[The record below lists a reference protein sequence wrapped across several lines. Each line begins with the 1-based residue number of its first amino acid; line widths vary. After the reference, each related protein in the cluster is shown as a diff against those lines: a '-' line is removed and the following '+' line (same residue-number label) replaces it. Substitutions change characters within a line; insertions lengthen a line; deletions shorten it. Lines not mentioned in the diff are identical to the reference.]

1 MSGDDKE
8 AQFQFYGLIVLIAL
22 MFWLEARFLYFLELP
37 ITFYELI
44 PYAGVIMLLFYLY
57 SYAPLQRKNKSQGE
71 VQAIDYADSMVRR
84 GKSKPDDVMLPFKE
98 VYEIPI
104 DFEANGSLTVKLESK
119 TYRKHYISYLQSQ
132 IRPNVSNDT
141 DTFTG
146 DNFKALL
153 NTLTPKLLELRNE
166 GLLENLIKIDVE
178 DDKKKKKKSNTEAKI
193 EAEIEELEA
202 VVDTD
207 IQQWNI
213 KKVTKGEIEI
223 LKTLKIYWVLLDS
236 PQNYEDEKEEWDQ
249 LFIIIPNYSYK
260 DALATRKSTGFY
272 NRWPVILKECFC
284 FWEHLWD
291 LTGKIQVLYLVF
303 SENFDEPYLEP
314 LKNLK
319 AQAYAFLQL
328 KVMETWNND
337 LEVKPER
344 LEKTRDHYQQKARAL
359 GETLS
364 DVVQD
369 EAADNIIFS
378 KFMNNPAQKRL
389 TSEIEKYKRRF
400 ILALSGTIIAILTMG
415 LIIAVIL

>member
-8 AQFQFYGLIVLIAL
+8 AQFQFYGLIVLVL
-22 MFWLEARFLYFLELP
+22 LCFWLEARFFLFIQLP
-37 ITFYELI
+37 ITFYELV

-57 SYAPLQRKNKSQGE
+57 SYAPLQRKNKSQGK

-98 VYEIPI
+98 VYKIPV
-104 DFEANGSLTVKLESK
+104 DFEDNGSLIVKLKSK
-119 TYRKHYISYLQSQ
+119 AYKKHYISYLESQ
-132 IRPNVSNDT
+132 ITPNVSDDKN
-141 DTFTG
+141 TFTG
-146 DNFKALL
+146 NNLESLL
-153 NTLTPKLLELRNE
+153 SLLTPKLIEMRDK
-166 GLLENLIKIDVE
+166 GLLENIIKRDV
-178 DDKKKKKKSNTEAKI
+178 DDKEKKNKPDTKD
-193 EAEIEELEA
+193 EIKELEDI
-202 VVDTD
+202 VDTD
-207 IQQWNI
+207 IQQWDIN
-213 KKVTKGEIEI
+213 KVSKGEIEN
-223 LKTLKIYWVLLDS
+223 LNKLNIYWVLLDS
-236 PQNYEDEKEEWDQ
+236 PQNYEKEKEEWDQ

-291 LTGKIQVLYLVF
+291 LTGKVQVLYLVF

-319 AQAYAFLQL
+319 AEAYAFLQL
-328 KVMETWNND
+328 KVMETWIND

-344 LEKTRDHYQQKARAL
+344 LEKTRDHYREKARAL

-378 KFMNNPAQKRL
+378 KFMNNPVQKKMRL
-389 TSEIEKYKRRF
+389 EIEKYKRRF
-400 ILALSGTIIAILTMG
+400 ILALSGIIIAILAMG
-415 LIIAVIL
+415 LIVAIIL

>member
-1 MSGDDKE
+1 MAGEDKE
-8 AQFQFYGLIVLIAL
+8 AQFQFYGFIILILL
-22 MFWLEARFLYFLELP
+22 MFWLEARFFLFPQLP
-37 ITFYELI
+37 LTFYELI
-44 PYAGVIMLLFYLY
+44 PYAGVVVLLFYLY
-57 SYAPLQRKNKSQGE
+57 SFAPLKRKNTSQGK

-98 VYEIPI
+98 VYKIPI
-104 DFEANGSLTVKLESK
+104 DFEDNKSLIAKLGSK
-119 TYRKHYISYLQSQ
+119 TYRKHYISYLESQ
-132 IRPNVSNDT
+132 ITTNVSDDT
-141 DTFTG
+141 NAITG
-146 DNFKALL
+146 DNLKNLL
-153 NTLTPKLLELRNE
+153 KMLTPKLLEMRDD
-166 GLLENLIKIDVE
+166 GLLENIIKHDVE
-178 DDKKKKKKSNTEAKI
+178 DEKKKKKEKKPDTKD
-193 EAEIEELEA
+193 EIENLEA
-202 VVDTD
+202 VVETD
-207 IQQWNI
+207 IQQWDV
-213 KKVTKGEIEI
+213 KKVSKEEIE
-223 LKTLKIYWVLLDS
+223 TLKKLNIYWVLLDS
-236 PQNYEDEKEEWDQ
+236 PQNYENEKEQWDQ

-272 NRWPVILKECFC
+272 NNWPVILKECFC

-291 LTGKIQVLYLVF
+291 LTGDVQVLYLVF

-344 LEKTRDHYQQKARAL
+344 LEKTRDHYKEKARAL

-369 EAADNIIFS
+369 TAADNIIFS
-378 KFMNNPAQKRL
+378 KFMNNPAQKKL

-400 ILALSGTIIAILTMG
+400 ILALSGIIIAILAMG
-415 LIIAVIL
+415 LIVAILL

>member
-8 AQFQFYGLIVLIAL
+8 AQFQFYGLIVFVLF
-22 MFWLEARFLYFLELP
+22 MFWVEARVFLFLELP

-57 SYAPLQRKNKSQGE
+57 SYAPLKRKNKSQGK

-84 GKSKPDDVMLPFKE
+84 GKSKPDDVMLPFRE
-98 VYEIPI
+98 VYKIPV
-104 DFEANGSLTVKLESK
+104 DFDDNESLTVKLESK
-119 TYRKHYISYLQSQ
+119 TYKKHYISYLQSQ
-132 IRPNVSNDT
+132 IRPNISNDT
-141 DTFTG
+141 DMFTG
-146 DNFKALL
+146 DNLKALL

-166 GLLENLIKIDVE
+166 GLLKNIIKIDVE
-178 DDKKKKKKSNTEAKI
+178 DDKKKKKKSNTEAEI
-193 EAEIEELEA
+193 EDEIEELEA

-207 IQQWNI
+207 IQQWDI
-213 KKVTKGEIEI
+213 EKVTEGEIEI
-223 LKTLKIYWVLLDS
+223 LKTLNIYWVLLDS
-236 PQNYEDEKEEWDQ
+236 PQNYENEREEWDQ
-249 LFIIIPNYSYK
+249 LFIIIPKYSYK
-260 DALATRKSTGFY
+260 DALATRRSTGFY

-291 LTGKIQVLYLVF
+291 LTGKVQVLYLVF

-378 KFMNNPAQKRL
+378 KFMNNPVQKKL
-389 TSEIEKYKRRF
+389 TIEIEKYKRRF
-400 ILALSGTIIAILTMG
+400 ILALSGIIIAILTMG
-415 LIIAVIL
+415 IIVAVIL

>member
-8 AQFQFYGLIVLIAL
+8 AQFQFYGLIVLVL
-22 MFWLEARFLYFLELP
+22 LCFWLEARFFLFIQLP
-37 ITFYELI
+37 ITFYELV
-44 PYAGVIMLLFYLY
+44 PYAGVIMVLFYLY
-57 SYAPLQRKNKSQGE
+57 SYAPLQRKNKSQGK

-98 VYEIPI
+98 VYKIPI
-104 DFEANGSLTVKLESK
+104 DFDDNKSLIVKLKSK
-119 TYRKHYISYLQSQ
+119 KYNKHYVSYLESQ
-132 IRPNVSNDT
+132 ITPNISD
-141 DTFTG
+141 DKDAFTG
-146 DNFKALL
+146 GDLKALL
-153 NTLTPKLLELRNE
+153 NKITPKLLEMRNE
-166 GLLENLIKIDVE
+166 GVLENLIKRDEE
-178 DDKKKKKKSNTEAKI
+178 DKNKKDKPDIKDKI
-193 EAEIEELEA
+193 KELEDG
-202 VVDTD
+202 VDTD
-207 IQQWNI
+207 IQQWDL
-213 KKVTKGEIEI
+213 KKVSKEEIEV
-223 LKTLKIYWVLLDS
+223 LKKLNVYWVLLDS
-236 PQNYEDEKEEWDQ
+236 PQNYENEKEQWDQ
-249 LFIIIPNYSYK
+249 LFIIIPNYTYK
-260 DALATRKSTGFY
+260 DALATRRSTGFY

-291 LTGKIQVLYLVF
+291 LTGKVQVLYLVF

-344 LEKTRDHYQQKARAL
+344 LEKTRDHYREKARAL

-389 TSEIEKYKRRF
+389 ISEIEKYKRRF
-400 ILALSGTIIAILTMG
+400 ILALSGIIIAILAMG
-415 LIIAVIL
+415 LIVAIIL